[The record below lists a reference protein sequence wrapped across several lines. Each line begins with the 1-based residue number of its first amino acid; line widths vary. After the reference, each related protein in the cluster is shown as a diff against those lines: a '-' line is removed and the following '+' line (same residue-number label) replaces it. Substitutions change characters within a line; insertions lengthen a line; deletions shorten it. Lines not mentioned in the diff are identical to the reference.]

1 MSAEGVPKGAAPKEA
16 GRQFVDANVV
26 VYAHDE
32 TAGAKRERARTL
44 LEELWSGRAGS
55 LSVQVLQEVYVT
67 LTAKVP
73 KPLEASTAATIVS
86 DLSRWH
92 VHVPGPDDVAG
103 AIALHRRH
111 RIGFWDAMIVWSAQ
125 REGCTILWSEDLS
138 HGQLYDGVRVRNPF
152 RNGG

>member
-1 MSAEGVPKGAAPKEA
+1 MNGEA
-16 GRQFVDANVV
+16 SRQFVDTNVV

-32 TAGAKRERARTL
+32 TAGPKRERARTL
-44 LEELWSGRAGS
+44 LEDLWSARAGC

-73 KPLEASTAATIVS
+73 KPLEAGTGAAIVS

-92 VHVPGPDDVAG
+92 IHVPGPDDVLG

-111 RIGFWDAMIVWSAQ
+111 RISVWDAMIVWSAQ
-125 REGCTILWSEDLS
+125 QQGCTILWSEDLS
-138 HGQLYDGVRVRNPF
+138 PGQAYEGLRVRNPF
-152 RNGG
+152 LSAGV

>member
-1 MSAEGVPKGAAPKEA
+1 MSVEA
-16 GRQFVDANVV
+16 SRQFADTNVI

-32 TAGAKRERARTL
+32 TAGAKRERAKTL
-44 LEELWSGRAGS
+44 LEELWIARAGC

-73 KPLEASTAATIVS
+73 KSVESSTAAAIVG

-92 VHVPGPDDVAG
+92 VHVPGPDDVLG

-125 REGCTILWSEDLS
+125 QLGCAFLWSEDLNP
-138 HGQLYDGVRVRNPF
+138 GQVYAGVRVRNPF
-152 RNGG
+152 GG

>member
-1 MSAEGVPKGAAPKEA
+1 MNGEA
-16 GRQFVDANVV
+16 SRQFVDTNVV

-32 TAGAKRERARTL
+32 TAGAKRERAKNL
-44 LEELWSGRAGS
+44 LEDLWSAHAGC

-73 KPLEASTAATIVS
+73 KPVEAGTAAAIVG

-92 VHVPGPDDVAG
+92 IHMPGPDDVAG

-111 RIGFWDAMIVWSAQ
+111 RISFWDAMIVWSAQ
-125 REGCTILWSEDLS
+125 QQGCTTLWSEDLS
-138 HGQLYDGVRVRNPF
+138 PGQTYDGLRVRNPF
-152 RNGG
+152 LSTGV

>member
-1 MSAEGVPKGAAPKEA
+1 MNGEA
-16 GRQFVDANVV
+16 SRQFVDTNVV

-32 TAGAKRERARTL
+32 TAGPKRERARTL
-44 LEELWSGRAGS
+44 LEDLWSARAGC

-73 KPLEASTAATIVS
+73 RPVEAGTAAAIVS

-92 VHVPGPDDVAG
+92 IHVPGSADVLG

-111 RIGFWDAMIVWSAQ
+111 RISFRDAMIVWSAQ
-125 REGCTILWSEDLS
+125 QLGCTTLWSEDLS
-138 HGQLYDGVRVRNPF
+138 PGQTYDGLRVRNPF
-152 RNGG
+152 LSTGV

>member
-1 MSAEGVPKGAAPKEA
+1 MNAEGA
-16 GRQFVDANVV
+16 RQFVDTNIV

-32 TAGAKRERARTL
+32 TAGPKHERARTL
-44 LEELWSGRAGS
+44 LEDLWGAHAGC

-73 KPLEASTAATIVS
+73 KPVDTGTTAAIIS

-92 VHVPGPDDVAG
+92 IHMPGPDDVVG

-111 RIGFWDAMIVWSAQ
+111 RIAFWDAMIVWSAQ
-125 REGCTILWSEDLS
+125 QLGCAILWSEDLNP
-138 HGQLYDGVRVRNPF
+138 GRVFDGMRVRNPF
-152 RNGG
+152 TG

>member
-1 MSAEGVPKGAAPKEA
+1 MSVEA
-16 GRQFVDANVV
+16 SRQFVDTNVV

-32 TAGAKRERARTL
+32 TAGARRERAKSL
-44 LEELWSGRAGS
+44 LEELWSSRTGC

-73 KPLEASTAATIVS
+73 KPVEAGTAAAIVG

-92 VHVPGPDDVAG
+92 VHVAGPDDVVG

-125 REGCTILWSEDLS
+125 QLGCVILWSEDLNP
-138 HGQLYDGVRVRNPF
+138 GQAFDGMRIRNPF
-152 RNGG
+152 AG